1 MPVIVD
7 VDGITFSGRFDFEL
21 FLRLE
26 GVGQEVAAIEGELAS
41 AGIIGRPRSDATQA
55 GAASRLWWI
64 KPAGDLPDT
73 LAGLLDRVAEAAIPL
88 GRFRDRGGRCACQL
102 ICKVDFNADFALEPS
117 LLRRLGSLGVDLAVH
132 MLDAETPATAEG
144 MRRFLAAMNDPPW
157 DRSPPEA
164 EPDEPS

>member
-1 MPVIVD
+1 MPIIAHAGGV
-7 VDGITFSGRFDFEL
+7 TFSGRFDFEL
-21 FLRLE
+21 LLLLE
-26 GVGQEVAAIEGELAS
+26 GETQAVAAIEAELAS
-41 AGIIGRPRSDATQA
+41 AGVIGRPGPDAAQA
-55 GAASRLWWI
+55 GAPFRLCRI
-64 KPAGDLPDT
+64 EPAGDLPAT
-73 LAGLLDRVAEAAIPL
+73 LAHLLDRLADAAVPL
-88 GRFRDRGGRCACQL
+88 GRFRSRGGRCAGRV